1 MGVYEPNTPQDA
13 QVYHGAFFY
22 FDYKGKSYRGKFY
35 TSGYSYAGLRLWKK
49 VHRKFIVSYTDWE
62 LTIYDVLKHGSNSIV
77 QNKLDHYNAIKTYDT
92 CIAALD
98 TTREH
103 IPHTEKIIR

>member
-22 FDYKGKSYRGKFY
+22 FDYNGKSYRGKWQ
-35 TSGYSYAGLRLWKK
+35 TSGYSYARLRVWKK

-62 LTIYDVLKHGSNSIV
+62 LVIYDVLKHGSNCLV
-77 QNKLDHYNAIKTYDT
+77 QDKRDHYNAIKTYDLCT
-92 CIAALD
+92 AALD

>member
-13 QVYHGAFFY
+13 QVYHGTFFY

-62 LTIYDVLKHGSNSIV
+62 LVIYDVLKHGSNSIV
-77 QNKLDHYNAIKTYDT
+77 QDKRDHYNAIKTYDT
-92 CIAALD
+92 CTAALD

>member
-13 QVYHGAFFY
+13 QVYHGTYFY
-22 FDYKGKSYRGKFY
+22 FDYNGKSYRGRWH
-35 TSGYSYAGLRLWKK
+35 TSGYSYAGLRVWKK
-49 VHRKFIVSYTDWE
+49 VHRRFIWSFTSWE
-62 LTIYDVLKHGSNSIV
+62 WTIWDVLKHGSNSLV
-77 QNKLDHYNAIKTYDT
+77 QNKRDHYNAIKTYDLCT
-92 CIAALD
+92 AALD